1 MSSELPAYT
10 LHNAIS
16 NSLPIVA
23 SIPHTGTLVPQE
35 VQKLFINQSVAQLPM
50 TDWLLHELYDFLPEL
65 GISFIAANYSR
76 YVIDLNRSLVPIE
89 LYPGRFETKL
99 VADKDFQGNRIF
111 STYPKNEQ
119 IEIYIRTIYRPY
131 HDALDKLLKTSIN
144 THGEVYLFDLHSIAK
159 DATIIHA
166 ELDKD
171 IYLGNRDNQS
181 CSAACLDSVASECLK
196 QDITIQKN
204 TPYKGGFIT
213 HHYGLND
220 NVHALQ
226 IEMNQNLYMPMLDDV
241 LNNYQF
247 VIHSEAFQ
255 VTKTKLKNIFTQLIN
270 ILKN

>member
-1 MSSELPAYT
+1 LSSELPAYT

-35 VQKLFINQSVAQLPM
+35 VQKLFINQSVALLPM

-99 VADKDFQGNRIF
+99 VADKDFQGNRIY

-171 IYLGNRDNQS
+171 IYLGNRDNGS
-181 CSAACLDSVASECLK
+181 CSLQWLNQCEHIYKANGFS
-196 QDITIQKN
+196 TQKN
-204 TPYKGGFIT
+204 NPYKGGYIT
-213 HHYGLND
+213 HHYGLD
-220 NVHALQ
+220 SDIEALQ
-226 IEMNQNLYMPMLDDV
+226 IEMNQNVYMDDDV
-241 LNNYQF
+241 SPS
-247 VIHSEAFQ
+247 VIDSESFKNAKHRL
-255 VTKTKLKNIFTQLIN
+255 KTVFTAILGQLDN
-270 ILKN
+270 